1 MKRILS
7 IIFIL
12 VGIVL
17 LAIPNLNDYLIKRN
31 IEKNIE
37 LVEEISYDEIEEN
50 QARDAVFD
58 YSSIRDVSISTVLSN
73 SSYFNNKS
81 IIGFISIDDL
91 NIHLPIL
98 KGVTDTN
105 LLVGA
110 TTMRQSQEMGKGNYP
125 LAGHYLRSKRTLF
138 GPLLDIKIGT
148 IVKIT
153 NKRVVYEYEVYDT
166 KIVPETAMY
175 MLEDKEA
182 EDRGKPIISLMTC
195 YFTSSNGKRFF
206 VLGELIDS
214 YPYEQII
221 IESE

>member
-91 NIHLPIL
+91 NINLPIL

-125 LAGHYLRSKRTLF
+125 LAGHYLRGKTTLF